1 MYTITDVLPA
11 AGNRLLLCI
20 ADGDGDTLSLNISC
34 KTYSELKLKKG
45 ELDEK
50 TADALFEAAEFEKGL
65 SKAMNIL
72 GYGVNSEKQLYM
84 KLSRFDLSPD
94 VKSKVIRY
102 IATNGFL
109 NERGDA
115 VRHAET
121 LVKKRYGKKRILA
134 ALRAK
139 GYGDDAIEAAEE
151 FLSDVDFVALCAE
164 AVKHKWGAPPQNPDE
179 AKKAIA
185 KLANLGY
192 NISEIKNAF
201 RFLSEC

>member
-1 MYTITDVLPA
+1 
-11 AGNRLLLCI
+11 
-20 ADGDGDTLSLNISC
+20 
-34 KTYSELKLKKG
+34 
-45 ELDEK
+45 
-50 TADALFEAAEFEKGL
+50 
-65 SKAMNIL
+65 MNIL

-84 KLSRFDLSPD
+84 KLSRFNLSPEI
-94 VKSKVIRY
+94 KSKVLRY

-115 VRHAET
+115 VRHCET
-121 LVKKRYGKKRILA
+121 LVRKRYSRKRILA

-151 FLSDVDFVALCAE
+151 FLTDVDFVSLCAE
-164 AVKHKWGAPPQNPDE
+164 VIRQKWGEPPQNADE

-201 RFLSEC
+201 RLLGEC

>member
-20 ADGDGDTLSLNISC
+20 SDRDGDTLSLNISC

-50 TADALFEAAEFEKGL
+50 TAEELFEAAEFEKGL

-84 KLSRFDLSPD
+84 KLSRYDLSPEI
-94 VKSKVIRY
+94 KSKVMRY

-115 VRHAET
+115 VRHCET
-121 LVKKRYGKKRILA
+121 LVRKRYGKKRILA

-139 GYGDDAIEAAEE
+139 GYGDDAIKAAEE
-151 FLSDVDFVALCAE
+151 FLADVDFVSLCAE
-164 AVKHKWGAPPQNPDE
+164 VIGQKWGEPPQNAEE

-185 KLANLGY
+185 KLVNLGY
-192 NISEIKNAF
+192 NVSEIKNAF
-201 RFLSEC
+201 RIFGNC